1 MPVHKIKSRHL
12 SLISTAFG
20 RRSFYQSSTTDS
32 TKINRPGN
40 NIRMYWPNF
49 WWSTLHVQQI
59 FLKKLLLKFVVH
71 IFTLLLTP
79 FCVQIGQSFEARW
92 VFKHSEEFRN
102 WRHFASIAAICR
114 FSNILQRLTVP
125 PTIDRFGRKR
135 CQKKRKDVDYT
146 LLWDLFQ
153 KYLVVHEQSAV
164 KFLQYH
170 TYVIARTD
178 YSDWICI
185 SR

>member
-114 FSNILQRLTVP
+114 FSNILQRFTEP
-125 PTIDRFGRKR
+125 RKIDNLDAKGAKR
-135 CQKKRKDVDYT
+135 SVEMWATNFYMSFSKIICCTWRVGCQKFGQYIHMLYPGR
-146 LLWDLFQ
+146 FI
-153 KYLVVHEQSAV
+153 LVESVA
-164 KFLQYH
+164 
-170 TYVIARTD
+170 I
-178 YSDWICI
+178 
-185 SR
+185 